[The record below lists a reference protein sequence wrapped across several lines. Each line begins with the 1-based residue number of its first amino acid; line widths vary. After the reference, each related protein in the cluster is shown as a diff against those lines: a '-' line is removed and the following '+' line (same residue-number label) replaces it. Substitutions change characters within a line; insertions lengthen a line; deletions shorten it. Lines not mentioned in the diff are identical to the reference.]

1 MAAVELH
8 HHKHLWL
15 NWHGLHQHHLSK
27 QDHTITHICSI
38 SSKIKHHNKTIH
50 IGLVLIQQI
59 QDNGKDKL
67 LLLHNNQLLVLL
79 HMLEPQQQPVGS
91 HSEAAEKHSYQLIL

>member
-15 NWHGLHQHHLSK
+15 NYYGNHHNHLCK
-27 QDHTITHICSI
+27 QEHTITHINSHF
-38 SSKIKHHNKTIH
+38 SKIKPHNKTIH
-50 IGLVLIQQI
+50 FGLVLIQQI

-67 LLLHNNQLLVLL
+67 LLLLVNQFGVLL
-79 HMLEPQQQPVGS
+79 HMVESQLQQVGTHLEV
-91 HSEAAEKHSYQLIL
+91 AMKHSYQLIL